1 MLNRARRIALKTAR
15 ARPARVRVG
24 AMKTVKII
32 RLLLCAG
39 VMAVSSVCAAENDKS
54 QTTILHFGRIVDG
67 TGEVLGGREIAV
79 RDGIIVDV
87 GDRLSEHH
95 TGARSIDL
103 GALVA
108 VPGLIDVH
116 VHITYA
122 LAGPSQ
128 GDAWAELEQ
137 TSAADRLAG
146 ARRNAIKALEVGVTS
161 ARDLFSSDNM
171 GFELRD
177 LIDSGAIPGPRLYL
191 SGVGLHPQ
199 TLLPLA
205 EGEER
210 DIVAEFTTIAGKRVD
225 EGADWVKIFA
235 TTGSADDLT
244 ATQNFRYPEIKAA
257 VDVAHAA
264 GLRVA
269 VHSYGPSAVADALR
283 AGVDSI
289 EHPVGLDDATLSAWA
304 KTDTIYVPTIDHNR
318 YYADHRAEFGYDEET
333 EKNLRS
339 FVRDNLETVRRAHK
353 AGVRMAMGS
362 DALMTMFGE
371 NTRELEWFVEAG
383 MTPAE
388 ALGAATVNGAALL
401 GEEKNLGR
409 LAPGYAADIVAVKGD
424 PLADIRALTR
434 GVVWVMKGGE
444 VVVE

>member
-1 MLNRARRIALKTAR
+1 
-15 ARPARVRVG
+15 
-24 AMKTVKII
+24 MKTVKITW
-32 RLLLCAG
+32 LLFCAG
-39 VMAVSSVCAAENDKS
+39 IMAVSSACAKEPAAS
-54 QTTILHFGRIVDG
+54 RTTILHFGRIVDG

-95 TGARSIDL
+95 AGARSIDL
-103 GALVA
+103 GGLVA
-108 VPGLIDVH
+108 VPGLIDAH

-146 ARRNAIKALEVGVTS
+146 ARRNAIKALEVGVTT
-161 ARDLFSSDNM
+161 ARDLFSTDGL

-177 LIDSGAIPGPRLYL
+177 LIDKGAIQGPRLYL

-199 TLLPLA
+199 TLQPLA
-205 EGEER
+205 AGEQR
-210 DIVAEFTTIAGKRVD
+210 DIVAEFTAIARKRVV

-244 ATQNFRYPEIKAA
+244 ASQNFHYPEIKAV
-257 VDVAHAA
+257 VDIAHAA

-269 VHSYGPSAVADALR
+269 VHSYGPAAVADALK

-289 EHPVGLDDATLSAWA
+289 EHPVGLDAATLSTWA

-318 YYADHRAEFGYDEET
+318 YYADHRGEFGYDEKVERELRDFV
-333 EKNLRS
+333 EKN
-339 FVRDNLETVRRAHK
+339 VETLRRAQA
-353 AGVRMAMGS
+353 AGIRVAMGS
-362 DALMTMFGE
+362 DAVMTMFGQ
-371 NTRELEWFVEAG
+371 NTRELEWFVAAG

-388 ALGAATVNGAALL
+388 ALRAATVNGASLL
-401 GEEKNLGR
+401 GRENKLGR
-409 LAPGYAADIVAVKGD
+409 LAPGYAADIVAVRGD

-444 VVVE
+444 VVVEQDAVPAPTLTRDK